1 MNKFLLIPVLVFFL
15 ACNTADKKKENT
27 VWIGGQIINPTG
39 NFVRIY
45 KGEKLIDS
53 IALDE
58 HNFFIYKNDTLPE
71 GLYTFTHK
79 EFQVFYLKPGDSL
92 MLRVNTLEFDES
104 LTYTGK
110 GAERN
115 NLLMELFLINEEEN
129 KLMPAYYMLS
139 PQDFNNK
146 LDSLKNIR
154 KHIYSL
160 YNQNLKFDS
169 KFDKIV
175 QAGINYDYFSKKER
189 YTAVN
194 RNKNIKYPDKF
205 YSYRDSID
213 LKSNELQWYFSYYRF
228 LNRYFDN
235 LAWEKSNTNK
245 LPLNKNTYLLVS
257 EKIKLIDSLV
267 QNEDLK
273 NSMIFN
279 STKHYLKYCAS
290 DKERDKIVNLFF
302 KTNTNIQYKEQVL
315 DLANQYKNI
324 QYGKTIPNLFL
335 TTIDTNFIDLH
346 SIIKKPTAIYFWSTN
361 AENHYRE
368 IHKRVKSYS
377 KKFPQYDFIAI
388 NIDTNFS
395 LWRNVVSN
403 HTYNPLTEYQFKNL
417 DEATKKLVISS
428 LNKAFIVS
436 EKGVIKQNNANL
448 FSPTFEKL
456 LSKY

>member
-1 MNKFLLIPVLVFFL
+1 MSKLLTIALLFFFL
-15 ACNTADKKKENT
+15 SCNTTHDKKENSI
-27 VWIGGQIINPTG
+27 WIGGEIVNPNG
-39 NFVRIY
+39 NNVRLY

-53 IALDE
+53 IPLDE

-110 GAERN
+110 GAKRN

-129 KLMPAYYMLS
+129 KLMPAYYTLS
-139 PQDFNNK
+139 PKDFDKK

-160 YNQNLKFDS
+160 YNQNLEFDS

-175 QAGINYDYFSKKER
+175 RAGINYDYFSKKER

-194 RNKNIKYPDKF
+194 RYKNIKYPDKF

-213 LKSNELQWYFSYYRF
+213 LKNNELQWYFSYYRL
-228 LNRYFDN
+228 LNRFFDN
-235 LAWEKSNTNK
+235 LAWENNTNK
-245 LPLNKNTYLLVS
+245 QQRLHQANYNHVS
-257 EKIKLIDSLV
+257 QKIKLIDSLV
-267 QNEDLK
+267 QNNDLR

-279 STKHYLKYCAS
+279 STKRYLESCTS
-290 DKERDKIVNLFF
+290 DEDRSKIVNLFF
-302 KTNTNIQYKEQVL
+302 KTNNNKRHNKLML
-315 DLANQYKNI
+315 DLAKQYKKLKVGNV
-324 QYGKTIPNLFL
+324 IPNLL
-335 TTIDTNFIDLH
+335 LSTTDTTFIDLH
-346 SIIKKPTAIYFWSTN
+346 SIIKKPTAIYFWSAN

-368 IHKRVKSYS
+368 IHNRVKSYS

-388 NIDTNFS
+388 NIDTNFN
-395 LWRNVVSN
+395 LWKNVVSN
-403 HTYNPLTEYQFKNL
+403 RTYNPLTEYQFKNL
-417 DEATKKLVISS
+417 DEARKKLVISS

-448 FSPTFEKL
+448 FTPRFEIMLK
-456 LSKY
+456 KQ